1 MTYADIGFAGARREE
16 ERGSNAGARQVNV
29 DLTHPVSVL
38 PLWELSGSDRTP
50 QASTSGGA
58 SGASGHSLTRKQLR
72 VDC

>member
-38 PLWELSGSDRTP
+38 PLWDLTGVDRTRLR
-50 QASTSGGA
+50 AA
-58 SGASGHSLTRKQLR
+58 SG
-72 VDC
+72 